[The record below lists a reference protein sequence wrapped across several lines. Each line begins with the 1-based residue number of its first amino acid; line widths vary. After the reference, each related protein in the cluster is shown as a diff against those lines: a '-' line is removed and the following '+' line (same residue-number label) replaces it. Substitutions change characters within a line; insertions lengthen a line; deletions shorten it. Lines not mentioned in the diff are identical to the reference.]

1 MNHSQYEAGSNN
13 GNYLRFMAM
22 VGTSTAVMFGLMYLN
37 SYALDHVLWSETR
50 FWMTLV
56 MGAAMALILLGFM
69 RAMYRN
75 SQKNMIIIGAAA
87 AVFAGSLFL
96 VRSQITVG
104 DTDYMS
110 AMVPHHSI
118 AILTS
123 ERARRAGPPARGAS
137 WASRDGLL
145 AVRTGDRA
153 TETHP
158 SVRGC
163 VRRRSPSA
171 ERAPASPVCVSWLVA
186 DGFTRWISHGPSAV
200 LRAPPQ

>member
-1 MNHSQYEAGSNN
+1 MNHSQHEAGSNN

-56 MGAAMALILLGFM
+56 MGAAMALIMLGFM

-123 ERARRAGPPARGAS
+123 ERARIHDARVRALANGIIRTQRKEISEMRWLIADIEAHGIAATPEEARARPVPDFEGHLNA
-137 WASRDGLL
+137 
-145 AVRTGDRA
+145 GDWD
-153 TETHP
+153 P
-158 SVRGC
+158 SQSKMVDR
-163 VRRRSPSA
+163 
-171 ERAPASPVCVSWLVA
+171 
-186 DGFTRWISHGPSAV
+186 
-200 LRAPPQ
+200 

>member
-1 MNHSQYEAGSNN
+1 
-13 GNYLRFMAM
+13 M

-56 MGAAMALILLGFM
+56 MGAAMALIMLGFM

-123 ERARRAGPPARGAS
+123 ERARIHDARVRALANGIIRTQRKEISEMRWLIADIEAHGIAATPEEARARPVPDFEGHLNA
-137 WASRDGLL
+137 
-145 AVRTGDRA
+145 GDWD
-153 TETHP
+153 P
-158 SVRGC
+158 SQSKMVDR
-163 VRRRSPSA
+163 
-171 ERAPASPVCVSWLVA
+171 
-186 DGFTRWISHGPSAV
+186 
-200 LRAPPQ
+200 